1 MSFSVDLQACFCR
14 KVTGRSTCM
23 CCRSQSKLVSP
34 ASFLLVD
41 WDATRRALPMQEAA
55 VSAPGEEQPDR
66 SVPSGGWV
74 VKPHLPGAGWELPG
88 DTAPRAGRVSVLEAE
103 LPDCGGQP
111 AQHSPGPRDGALA
124 DMLRQVLT
132 WGSDSRPEQLQSE
145 APGLKGEGT
154 FLSYGDEKWLVVMTH
169 PNPKPSQMT
178 QCESKSEE
186 DVSVAVLW
194 IKLIFKLLRCCKN
207 NK

>member
-1 MSFSVDLQACFCR
+1 MFLQ
-14 KVTGRSTCM
+14 KGNWKGSTCM
-23 CCRSQSKLVSP
+23 CCRSQSKPVSP
-34 ASFLLVD
+34 ASFFLVD

-88 DTAPRAGRVSVLEAE
+88 DTATRAGRVSVLEAE

-111 AQHSPGPRDGALA
+111 AQHSAAPRDGALA

-132 WGSDSRPEQLQSE
+132 WGSDDGQSSCRVRPRGWKEKELSWVTEMKSGWWLWHTLTKNLPKWPSVKASQRKMSALQ
-145 APGLKGEGT
+145 
-154 FLSYGDEKWLVVMTH
+154 F
-169 PNPKPSQMT
+169 
-178 QCESKSEE
+178 CE
-186 DVSVAVLW
+186 
-194 IKLIFKLLRCCKN
+194 
-207 NK
+207 